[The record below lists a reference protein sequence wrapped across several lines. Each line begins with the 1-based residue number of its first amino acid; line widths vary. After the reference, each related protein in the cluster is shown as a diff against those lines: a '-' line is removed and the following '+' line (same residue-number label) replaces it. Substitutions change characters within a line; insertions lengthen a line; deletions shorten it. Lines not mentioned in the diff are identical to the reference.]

1 MAFPVGTY
9 TVTLG
14 NNAHA
19 NFAGSLVVTSST
31 AATYQRGQSPAVPVT
46 FTSGTSPN
54 NWIQFTLGK
63 VDFGQ
68 APQVSPD
75 VFSGNVSGL
84 HSLTEGA
91 SDTWTATTIPPTPE

>member
-54 NWIQFTLGK
+54 WIQFQLGR
-63 VDFGQ
+63 VDFGKASELLNGSYQ
-68 APQVSPD
+68 
-75 VFSGNVSGL
+75 GNVSDL
-84 HSLTEGA
+84 PSVTEGA